1 MVRCGRPYNWSRRS
15 EEWTIGGAW
24 EHCISRVGKCSAW
37 ARRRALKK
45 GVLWKSVVIFVLV
58 LFFTVSSGSAATQKT
73 HRRPPTKHSA
83 SAAKASADKAAA
95 DNARDARLRVASQI
109 KVLTHFVYLF
119 AGIQKGME
127 LGDTAGPEHDTA
139 GTGHEAS
146 TAALELNNKN
156 KAKLRASIASIQQ
169 ALEKLETD
177 FRFTTAFKNYSP
189 YLTGVANIGQQAQN
203 QAAANRFDDAGKS
216 LLKAL
221 DQLTDALAA
230 IH

>member
-1 MVRCGRPYNWSRRS
+1 
-15 EEWTIGGAW
+15 
-24 EHCISRVGKCSAW
+24 
-37 ARRRALKK
+37 LKK

-83 SAAKASADKAAA
+83 SAAKAAADKAAA

-119 AGIQKGME
+119 AGIQKSME
-127 LGDTAGPEHDTA
+127 LGDTVGTAGTAGTA

-146 TAALELNNKN
+146 TAALELNDKN